1 MQMQSN
7 LRAEIGINHVLLMY
21 VGNLETYQGV
31 DLLLESFAL
40 TLKKNKLADLVIIGG
55 EASDIQKYKQQAK
68 RLGILENVHFL
79 GPKPVDDLGLYLAQA
94 DIVVSPRVK
103 GKNTPMK
110 LYSYLHSG
118 KALLATDLPTHT
130 QVLNSQI
137 SRLAAPKPQ
146 AFSQGMVNL
155 IDDPD
160 LRLKLGSSGK
170 EFIEQNH
177 TYKVFCRKFNL
188 LYDWLYAGLVEG
200 ATGAL
205 SVEA

>member
-7 LRAEIGINHVLLMY
+7 LRVELGINHVLLMY

-31 DLLLESFAL
+31 DLLLDSFAL

-68 RLGILENVHFL
+68 RLGILENVHFW
-79 GPKPVDDLGLYLAQA
+79 GPKPVDDLGVYLAQA

-137 SRLAAPKPQ
+137 SLLAAPNSQ
-146 AFSQGMVNL
+146 AFSQGMVHL

-170 EFIEQNH
+170 QFIEQNH

-188 LYDWLYAGLVEG
+188 LYDWLYAGVVEG
-200 ATGAL
+200 AAVAL

>member
-7 LRAEIGINHVLLMY
+7 LRVELGINHVLLMY

-31 DLLLESFAL
+31 NLLLESFAL
-40 TLKKNKLADLVIIGG
+40 TLKKDKLADLVIIGG

-68 RLGILENVHFL
+68 RLGILENVHFF

-137 SRLAAPKPQ
+137 AMLATPNPQ
-146 AFSQGMVNL
+146 AFSQGMVHL

-160 LRLKLGSSGK
+160 LRLKLGSTGK
-170 EFIEQNH
+170 QFIEQSH

-188 LYDWLYAGLVEG
+188 LYDWLYAGVVEG

-205 SVEA
+205 SLEA